1 MFFIENLWY
10 GNIRPSQ
17 KAIRKDSQYHKT
29 LTHLTSLT
37 TLLLADFN
45 EGQRKLYNE
54 IESVQ
59 GELNTIE
66 NKENFVEGFR
76 YGAGMMLDVLNE
88 YKGQLC
94 QISEE

>member
-37 TLLLADFN
+37 TSLLADFS
-45 EGQRKLYNE
+45 EEQRKLYNE
-54 IESVQ
+54 IANVQ
-59 GELNTIE
+59 GELDAIE
-66 NKENFVEGFR
+66 SKENFVEGFR
-76 YGAGMMLDVLNE
+76 YGAGMMLDVISE

-94 QISEE
+94 QISED

>member
-1 MFFIENLWY
+1 MFFIDELWH

-17 KAIRKDSQYHKT
+17 KAIRKDSEYHKT
-29 LTHLTSLT
+29 LMQLSSLINS
-37 TLLLADFN
+37 LLADFN

-66 NKENFVEGFR
+66 NKENFVDGFR
-76 YGAGMMLDVLNE
+76 YGAGMMLDVISE

>member
-37 TLLLADFN
+37 TSLLADFS
-45 EGQRKLYNE
+45 EEQRKLYNE
-54 IESVQ
+54 IANVQ
-59 GELNTIE
+59 GETKSSYHIE
-66 NKENFVEGFR
+66 FTPH
-76 YGAGMMLDVLNE
+76 A
-88 YKGQLC
+88 
-94 QISEE
+94 